1 MAEPPP
7 PPPAPPPPPVV
18 EAAPVAMPA
27 APAAAPPAKTW
38 KDFVTLEGLADAYYQ
53 YNFTKDGSSLTGP
66 AFRNFDTTSNSF
78 SLGYMKLGV
87 GAAIENVAFRAD
99 LGYGHVGSIINSNSI
114 AFSPSSSVGIDGMSV
129 AAPGAGLASGLYG
142 TSSGASAFLVQQ
154 AFASVTWG
162 MLTLDFGKFVTQAGA
177 EVIESNKN
185 WLYSRSLLFL
195 GIPLVHTGARLSLKA
210 SDQFTLIGSVVNGW
224 NNDPDNNAAKTF
236 GLSANITAS
245 PALSIFINTYL
256 GREFEGADMRFLADG
271 VAAITLSDKAALNLN
286 VDYLK
291 QGDINFFGVAAMG
304 HFVLADHAALNVR
317 AEYIKDKGV
326 YAGTAEPSIYEG
338 TVGFSLP
345 WAGHYELRPELRF
358 DGSDKEIF
366 NNGTTFKK
374 NQFTGTLAALA
385 YF

>member
-7 PPPAPPPPPVV
+7 PPPPPVV
-18 EAAPVAMPA
+18 EAAPVVVPAPVPA
-27 APAAAPPAKTW
+27 APAAKTW

-114 AFSPSSSVGIDGMSV
+114 LFSPSSSTGTDGLPV
-129 AAPGAGLASGLYG
+129 AAAPGAGLASGLYG
-142 TSSGASAFLVQQ
+142 TSSGANAFLVQQ

-162 MLTLDFGKFVTQAGA
+162 QLTFDFGKFVTQAGA

-185 WLYSRSLLFL
+185 WLYSRSLLFF
-195 GIPLVHTGARLSLKA
+195 GIPLVHTGARLTFKA
-210 SDQFTLIGSVVNGW
+210 NDQFSLIGSVVNGW
-224 NNDPDNNAAKTF
+224 NNDPDNNAAKTY

-245 PALSIFINTYL
+245 SALSIFINTYL
-256 GREFEGADMRFLADG
+256 GKEFEGVDTRFLVDA

-286 VDYLK
+286 IDYVK
-291 QGDINFFGVAAMG
+291 EGDKNFFGVAAMG
-304 HFVLADHAALNVR
+304 HFVLADHAALNIR
-317 AEYIKDKGV
+317 GEFIKDKNQLVG
-326 YAGTAEPSIYEG
+326 ADASIYEG

-366 NNGTTFKK
+366 NNGTTLKK